1 MSLSNCL
8 CTSAVADVHDVKLSG
23 LMFDSLIWKRG
34 GRGARQRTPGAARIC
49 PYCEHVTLSE
59 NVGIS
64 LTLNTYKHLIRAR
77 ARGVPY
83 SNGQARTTQPKPKGT
98 LV

>member
-34 GRGARQRTPGAARIC
+34 GRGGHGSARRVLRGSVRT
-49 PYCEHVTLSE
+49 VST
-59 NVGIS
+59 
-64 LTLNTYKHLIRAR
+64 
-77 ARGVPY
+77 
-83 SNGQARTTQPKPKGT
+83 
-98 LV
+98 

>member
-34 GRGARQRTPGAARIC
+34 GRGARARTGAARIC

-64 LTLNTYKHLIRAR
+64 LTLTLKH
-77 ARGVPY
+77 
-83 SNGQARTTQPKPKGT
+83 
-98 LV
+98 